1 MVDKLDEMET
11 KLNEQIERN
20 VALNQK
26 LGESTAQTVFNN
38 VAEGLA
44 VSQKEKL
51 QTLAESVEFESEE
64 SYRGKIET
72 LKESYFGQKKTTS
85 TASAPQ
91 ELKEEAEH
99 VEPATGSMAAYLEAL
114 GRMK

>member
-1 MVDKLDEMET
+1 MTKWNQ
-11 KLNEQIERN
+11 KLNEQIEKN
-20 VALNQK
+20 IAITKSLSEATGGNTLSDV
-26 LGESTAQTVFNN
+26 S
-38 VAEGLA
+38 EGL
-44 VSQKEKL
+44 SSTQKEKL
-51 QTLAESVEFESEE
+51 ASLAEGVEFESEE

-85 TASAPQ
+85 TSSAPQ

-99 VEPATGSMAAYLEAL
+99 VEPATGAMATYLEAL